1 MQQSKREKEFAS
13 SSAPGKFPNPE
24 DSLWSLGN
32 VLPPGNYVILVSL
45 RICQKLHPRRRG
57 VGGRRKVMQGL

>member
-32 VLPPGNYVILVSL
+32 VLPPGNYVILVRVL
-45 RICQKLHPRRRG
+45 EYAKNFTPG
-57 VGGRRKVMQGL
+57 GGGWVVGGR